1 MSQAIPIE
9 NIDRRF
15 KLTPPKHDV
24 WLIGVVTFLLIA
36 GMIMVASASV
46 PIAERYGRSELY
58 FFGGS

>member
-9 NIDRRF
+9 NIDQRF